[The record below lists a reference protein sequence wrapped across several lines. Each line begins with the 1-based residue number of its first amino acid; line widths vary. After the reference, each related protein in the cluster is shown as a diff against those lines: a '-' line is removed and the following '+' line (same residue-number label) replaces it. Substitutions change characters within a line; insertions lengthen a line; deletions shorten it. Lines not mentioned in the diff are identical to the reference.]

1 MILLFCSSRMTVSK
15 AATAFL
21 DLLTEIAMLPNN
33 ILGVFIKSI
42 RKSIEIACEKFLFN
56 VCRHKEF
63 TRNSCNLA
71 NVRACGNIQ
80 VMRTVS
86 NLCFGL
92 NH

>member
-56 VCRHKEF
+56 VCRHQVVTK
-63 TRNSCNLA
+63 NLQEILA
-71 NVRACGNIQ
+71 IW
-80 VMRTVS
+80 RTSELVET
-86 NLCFGL
+86 FK
-92 NH
+92 